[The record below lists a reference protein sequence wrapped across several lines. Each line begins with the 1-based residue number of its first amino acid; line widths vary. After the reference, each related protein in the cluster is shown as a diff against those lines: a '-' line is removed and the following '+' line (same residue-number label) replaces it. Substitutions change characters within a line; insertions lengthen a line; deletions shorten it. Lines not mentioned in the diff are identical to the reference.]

1 MIKWI
6 LTKIVGSKNQRE
18 IKKLRPIVDRIVNIE
33 REWQGQHIDQQFL
46 IDKTREWQSY
56 LHRFLPMAIPPLRLV
71 ESADKEQ
78 LTDIAKMLND
88 RFDLLKPD
96 FPNLPRVE
104 STPDSIEAAKKVWRE
119 LTPEFAKLREKYLN
133 KILPEAFA
141 VAKAGARQ
149 LCGLTK
155 SVCGQEQTWDMV
167 HFNVQLLGGIS
178 LHRGYISEM
187 ATGEGKTLVATLP
200 VYLNALTGMG
210 VHVVTVND
218 YLARRDSE
226 WMGTLFEYLGLTV
239 GCIQS
244 MMPSHLRREQYNCDI
259 TYGTNAE
266 FGFDYLRDNGM
277 ASSAEEQVQRGHYF
291 AIIDE
296 VDSILIDEARTPL
309 IISGPSVITRE
320 QQYDA
325 LCPAVSKVVKA
336 QTELCNELM
345 AQAMELAKNG
355 QNEEAGRC
363 LLKVKLGQPRNRA
376 FMRAMEEPEYRR
388 MMEKYEL
395 FLYQDTRKKELYRLK
410 EELFFSVEEKTHD
423 ADLMEKGR
431 KLISPD
437 DPQAF
442 ILPDIGTA
450 IAEMDEDPRLTEQDK
465 ARKKR
470 ELYQRLDETGQRLHT
485 TSQLLKAYCI
495 YEKDVEYVVKE
506 GKVIIVDQN
515 TGREMPGR
523 RWSDGLHQ
531 AVEAKEG
538 LEIEREN
545 QTYATITI
553 QNYFRL
559 YKKLAGMTGT
569 AETEAAEFHDIYKLD
584 VLPIPTNKPC
594 VRKDSNDLIF
604 KTRREKFNAVVAKIQ
619 ELHGKGQPI
628 LIGTASV
635 DASETLS
642 RMLKRVKIPHEV
654 LNAKNHQ
661 REAEIISQAG
671 KKGAVTVSTNM
682 AGRGTD
688 IKLGEGV
695 NELGGLFVLGT
706 ERHESRRIDRQ
717 LRGRCARQGDPGAS
731 QFFIS
736 FEDDLMRNFGAAE
749 RMTKMMERFGVQ
761 DGEALEHGWL
771 NKTVENAQKR
781 VEQRNYM
788 WRKHVLDYDDVMNKQ
803 REVVYGFRNDVLIT
817 EDPRAIIYDVLE
829 EAVMDKV
836 QFYMV
841 VDRDEQPNPDELLS
855 WVNSTFPLALTD
867 EQAGFTTKTPEECAK
882 FIIEKVKVV
891 YEQKL
896 EHERA
901 EYLDHMERQTVLT
914 SIDKLWQEH
923 LYNMDSLREGV
934 RLRAQGQKDPLI
946 EYKKEAYDMFVTL
959 MDNINQTV
967 LKNMFSSTTNLDAF
981 EEFLASLPQST
992 SESEDDGEPNL
1003 TFDGMPANLLE
1014 ALREQV
1020 SSAKAMRNA
1029 TPERTPA
1036 PPRREAPASH
1046 PMPVMPDG
1054 MPISISASSSEMDPV
1069 LVRQDTKVE
1078 LITRKPTV
1086 NICRKG
1092 DTQPQTAGDTPAP
1105 AAAAGN
1111 VEPSLTVGSM
1121 DSGSVLGTY
1130 ENSGETLTR

>member
-18 IKKLRPIVDRIVNIE
+18 IKKLRPTVNRIVKIE
-33 REWQGQHIDQQFL
+33 REWAGQHIDHDFL
-46 IDKTREWQSY
+46 LAKTKEWQKY
-56 LHRFLPMAIPPLRLV
+56 LHRFLPMPIPPLRIV
-71 ESADKEQ
+71 ESASKEQ
-78 LTDIAKMLND
+78 LQEIAQLLNE
-88 RFDLLKPD
+88 RFDQLKAEFPHLPQVVPTPESIEQGKEAWRKLAPD
-96 FPNLPRVE
+96 F
-104 STPDSIEAAKKVWRE
+104 D
-119 LTPEFAKLREKYLN
+119 KLREKYLN
-133 KILPEAFA
+133 QILPEAFA
-141 VAKAGARQ
+141 VVKAGARQ
-149 LCGLTK
+149 LCGETRM
-155 SVCGQEQTWDMV
+155 VCGQEQTWDMV
-167 HFNVQLLGGIS
+167 HFDVQLLGGIA

-226 WMGTLFEYLGLTV
+226 WMGSLFKYLGLTV

-244 MMPSHLRREQYNCDI
+244 MMPSNIRREQYACDI

-277 ASSAEEQVQRGHYF
+277 ASSASEQVQRGHYF

-309 IISGPSVITRE
+309 IISGPAVVSKE
-320 QQYDA
+320 QQYEA

-336 QTELCNELM
+336 QTELCNQLM
-345 AQAMELAKNG
+345 AQAKEYVKEG
-355 QNEEAGRC
+355 DQESAGRC
-363 LLKVKLGQPRNRA
+363 LLKVKFGQPRNHA
-376 FMRAMEEPEYRR
+376 FMRAMQEPEYRR

-410 EELFFSVEEKTHD
+410 EELYFAVDEKTHD

-431 KLISPD
+431 ALISPD

-450 IAEMDEDPRLTEQDK
+450 IAEMDEDPRLTEEEK
-465 ARKKR
+465 ALKKR
-470 ELYQRLDETGQRLHT
+470 KLYSRLDETAQRLHT
-485 TSQLLKAYCI
+485 TSQLLKAFCN
-495 YEKDVEYVVKE
+495 YEKDVEYVVKD
-506 GKVIIVDQN
+506 GKVIIVDPN

-594 VRKDSNDLIF
+594 IRKDANDLIF

-619 ELHGKGQPI
+619 ELHAKGQPI

-642 RMLKRVKIPHEV
+642 RMLQRVKIPHEV

-661 REAEIISQAG
+661 REAEIISLAG

-695 NELGGLFVLGT
+695 EELGGLFVLGT

-717 LRGRCARQGDPGAS
+717 LRGRCARQGDPGES

-749 RMTKMMERFGVQ
+749 RMTKMMEKFGVQ
-761 DGEALEHGWL
+761 DGEALEHRWL

-781 VEQRNYM
+781 VEQRNYL
-788 WRKHVLDYDDVMNKQ
+788 WRKHVLDFDDVMNKQ
-803 REVVYGFRNDVLIT
+803 REVVYGFRNDVLVA
-817 EDPRAIIYDVLE
+817 EDPRSMIYDSLE
-829 EAVMDKV
+829 DAVSDKV
-836 QFYMV
+836 
-841 VDRDEQPNPDELLS
+841 DELLNTDQHQQPDYEQLLT
-855 WVNSTFPLALTD
+855 WVNSTFPIGWSEEDAQLT
-867 EQAGFTTKTPEECAK
+867 GKTPGECLK
-882 FIIEKVKVV
+882 IITDKVKQV

-896 EHERA
+896 KHERA
-901 EYLDHMERQTVLT
+901 EYLDHMERQTMLT
-914 SIDKLWQEH
+914 AIDKLWQEH

-934 RLRAQGQKDPLI
+934 RLRAQGQRDPLV
-946 EYKKEAYDMFVTL
+946 EYKKEAYDMFSKL
-959 MDNINQTV
+959 MKNIDIAI

-981 EEFLASLPQST
+981 EEFLASLPQHN
-992 SESEDDGEPNL
+992 SESEDDGTPNIGI
-1003 TFDGMPANLLE
+1003 DGMPTDLLE
-1014 ALREQV
+1014 ALRLQV
-1020 SSAKAMRNA
+1020 AQAQQRAAQRHEEEPLPQPQIPAQADM
-1029 TPERTPA
+1029 PEDLDLMPA
-1036 PPRREAPASH
+1036 DMA
-1046 PMPVMPDG
+1046 
-1054 MPISISASSSEMDPV
+1054 ISASSSDILPE
-1069 LVRQDTKVE
+1069 LLQDTSKIQ
-1078 LITRKPTV
+1078 LIIRKPTV
-1086 NICRKG
+1086 NIASNIEESE
-1092 DTQPQTAGDTPAP
+1092 QEETPEVTP
-1105 AAAAGN
+1105 SN
-1111 VEPSLTVGSM
+1111 HDEPEFTIGST
-1121 DSGSVLGTY
+1121 DSGSILGTY
-1130 ENSGETLTR
+1130 ETSGDTLTR